1 MKITK
6 EQLRRIIKEELAA
19 IMTEG
24 PSQQEME
31 ILAQA
36 VLRAYDPQSPPYPAN
51 MEAFLGSELAAQ
63 ALESA
68 KDMDGL
74 TDAVA
79 GVSVD
84 DLRDIIMSMQ

>member
-1 MKITK
+1 MMAGK
-6 EQLRRIIKEELAA
+6 
-19 IMTEG
+19 
-24 PSQQEME
+24 PSEQEME
-31 ILAQA
+31 ILARA
-36 VLRAYDPQSPPYPAN
+36 VQDAYDPQSPPYPAN
-51 MEAFLGSELAAQ
+51 MDAFLGSEEASQ

-84 DLRDIIMSMQ
+84 DLRDMIVSMS